1 MKKNIIYA
9 AVLSALLSGCGG
21 SDDNK
26 GDTSSYLDYLLSGSN
41 AVRPSALAAR
51 ASDGTLKF
59 STETADLSNP
69 VSALSTLDGWSTTQ
83 AIQIVPVTASGITV
97 KAPTAA
103 EFGASVAPLYL
114 LELAFDSTA
123 LRPSGVKKVLN
134 YGVDFVVAES
144 TGKLNLV
151 PLKPLNPSSYYMI
164 VATDT
169 LKDSDGNPVKMG
181 SDYSNNKSSPGSN
194 AQEQSINGLI
204 TLQEGLFKAATG
216 ITSDHVIFSDWFGTQ
231 SGADVLLAVKGAAAS
246 VLSQGLDAAKV
257 WKHDALG
264 NTSLPGT
271 YSIASLDGGTL
282 FLTKLDTEKF
292 LPQEQK
298 DAIAAAVDANPLLK
312 GLAGQT
318 LVYTGAVKLPYFL
331 SSPTTVGARAG
342 TWDKAKTQSWH
353 GAIPSLY
360 AIANALKA
368 SDSEV
373 IGGLVGAGVDPAL
386 LGALITDPTRQ
397 AELLT
402 EASKLIGVTL
412 TSGGKALDPEMNIG
426 RFNPLPKLEE
436 VQSVPMRIFAA
447 TNDLKTITDVIIYQ
461 HGVTS
466 VKENAY
472 ALALGQI
479 GAGAKAKKNVAVV
492 VIDHPLHGERGFALT
507 GSMDSVTTS
516 ENPTPYLNLSYLTVA
531 RDNLR
536 QSVADLLGLRLAVG
550 VANAKGLV
558 ANGQATRLGG
568 AGLKVHFL
576 GHSLG
581 AISGANLL
589 AVANQPMG
597 NTADALFQFTSGGL
611 AMPGGGIAPLL
622 LNSPT
627 FGPTIKMG
635 VLTGGS
641 PELKAAF
648 TAYAPNCKTAVA
660 NCFINEFLPSLDA
673 TTQASATGT
682 LQSYVF
688 AAQSVLDS
696 ADPINLASG
705 IKADFPLFATEV
717 VGDGALSLPDQMI
730 PNSVASAPL
739 AGTEPLFRVM
749 GLQSLTATGP
759 GLVPA
764 SHNAARF
771 VAGGHSSLL
780 APDGNDDLA
789 LVTSEM
795 QTQFGSFFASGGAA
809 VVVTDASLLKQ

>member
-1 MKKNIIYA
+1 MKKKLIYA

-41 AVRPSALAAR
+41 ATRPSALAAR
-51 ASDGTLKF
+51 ATDGTLKF

-97 KAPTAA
+97 KAPTAT

-114 LELAFDSTA
+114 LELAFDSAA
-123 LRPSGVKKVLN
+123 LRPSGVKKVLV

-144 TGKLNLV
+144 AGKLNLV

-164 VATDT
+164 VATDA
-169 LKDSDGNPVKMG
+169 LKDSSGNPLKPG
-181 SDYSNNKSSPGSN
+181 SDYSNYKSNTGSN
-194 AQEQSINGLI
+194 AQEQTINGLI

-231 SGADVLLAVKGAAAS
+231 SGADVLVAVKGAAAS
-246 VLSQGLDAAKV
+246 VLKGSPTLDAAV
-257 WKHDALG
+257 LWKQDAKG

-271 YSIASLDGGTL
+271 YTL
-282 FLTKLDTEKF
+282 AVTGSNAFLTQLEAEQF

-298 DAIAAAVDANPLLK
+298 DAIATAFGSGTPLN
-312 GLAGQT
+312 GLAQIT
-318 LVYTGAVKLPYFL
+318 KVYSGTVKLPYFL
-331 SSPTTVGARAG
+331 SSPATAG
-342 TWDKAKTQSWH
+342 SWDKARTQSWH

-386 LGALITDPTRQ
+386 LGALIADPSRQ
-397 AELLT
+397 AELLA

-412 TSGGKALDPEMNIG
+412 TSGGKPLDAEQNIG
-426 RFNPLPKLEE
+426 RFNPLPMLEE

-447 TNDLKTITDVIIYQ
+447 TADLKTITDVIIYQ

-479 GAGAKAKKNVAVV
+479 AAGAAAGKKVAVV
-492 VIDHPLHGERGFALT
+492 VIDHPLHGERGFALS
-507 GSMDSVTTS
+507 GSMATVTTS

-531 RDNLR
+531 RDNLK

-550 VANAKGLV
+550 LANAKGAIGV
-558 ANGQATRLGG
+558 AGV
-568 AGLKVHFL
+568 KVHFL

-589 AVANQPMG
+589 AVANQSIG
-597 NTADALFQFTSGGL
+597 NPQADALFKFDTGGL

-641 PELKAAF
+641 AELKAAF

-660 NCFINEFLPSLDA
+660 SCFVNEFLPSLDA
-673 TTQASATGT
+673 TAQASAAGT

-705 IKADFPLFATEV
+705 IKADFPLFATEI
-717 VGDGALSLPDQMI
+717 VGDGALSLSDQVI
-730 PNSVASAPL
+730 PNSIASAPL
-739 AGTEPLFRVM
+739 GGTEPLFRVLA
-749 GLQSLTATGP
+749 LQPLTASG
-759 GLVPA
+759 A
-764 SHNAARF
+764 ANHKAARF

-780 APDGNDDLA
+780 APDENFDPTGA
-789 LVTSEM
+789 VTTEM
-795 QTQFGSFFASGGAA
+795 QTQFGSFFASGGTA
-809 VVVTDASLLKQ
+809 VKVTDASLLKQ

>member
-1 MKKNIIYA
+1 MKKKLIYA
-9 AVLSALLSGCGG
+9 AVVSALLSGCGG
-21 SDDNK
+21 SDDNT

-51 ASDGTLKF
+51 ATDGTLKF

-83 AIQIVPVTASGITV
+83 AIQIVPVTASGIQV
-97 KAPTAA
+97 KAPAAA
-103 EFGASVAPLYL
+103 EFAASVAPLYL
-114 LELAFDSTA
+114 MELEFDSAA
-123 LRPSGVKKVLN
+123 LRPSGVKKVLT
-134 YGVDFVVAES
+134 YGVDFVVAET

-169 LKDSDGNPVKMG
+169 LKDSTGAPLRPG
-181 SDYSNNKSSPGSN
+181 SDYSNYKTSTGSN
-194 AQEQSINGLI
+194 AQEQTISGLI
-204 TLQEGLFKAATG
+204 ALQEGLFKAATG

-231 SGADVLLAVKGAAAS
+231 SGADVLVAVKGAAAS
-246 VLSQGLDAAKV
+246 VLKSPTLDAAAL
-257 WKHDALG
+257 WKQDALG

-271 YSIASLDGGTL
+271 YTLSVSGGSP
-282 FLTKLDTEKF
+282 FLTQLDAENF
-292 LPQEQK
+292 LPPEQK
-298 DAIAAAVDANPLLK
+298 DAIAAAFGDGTPLHN
-312 GLAGQT
+312 LALGT
-318 LVYTGAVKLPYFL
+318 TVYSGTVKLPYFL
-331 SSPTTVGARAG
+331 SSPATAG
-342 TWDKAKTQSWH
+342 SWDKAKTQSWH

-368 SDSEV
+368 QDAEV

-386 LGALITDPTRQ
+386 LGELIADPSRQ
-397 AELLT
+397 AELLA

-426 RFNPLPKLEE
+426 RFNPLPALEE

-447 TNDLKTITDVIIYQ
+447 APLANITDVIIYQ

-479 GAGAKAKKNVAVV
+479 GAGAQASKNVAVV

-516 ENPTPYLNLSYLTVA
+516 DNPTPYLNLSYLTVA
-531 RDNLR
+531 RDNLK

-550 VANAKGLV
+550 LANAKG
-558 ANGQATRLGG
+558 AIGT
-568 AGLKVHFL
+568 AGSLKVHFL

-581 AISGANLL
+581 AIAGANLL
-589 AVANQPMG
+589 AVANQSVG
-597 NTADALFQFTSGGL
+597 NPTADALFKFDTGGL

-627 FGPTIKMG
+627 FGPTIQMS
-635 VLTGGS
+635 VLTAGS
-641 PELKAAF
+641 AALKAAF
-648 TAYAPNCKTAVA
+648 TTYAPNCKTAVPT
-660 NCFINEFLPSLDA
+660 CFVNEFLPSQDA
-673 TTQASATGT
+673 ATQATAAST
-682 LQSYVF
+682 LQSYSF

-696 ADPINLASG
+696 ADPINLGSG
-705 IKADFPLFATEV
+705 IAADFPLFATEI
-717 VGDGALSLPDQMI
+717 VGDGALSLSDRVI
-730 PNSVASAPL
+730 PNSIATAPL
-739 AGTEPLFRVM
+739 GGTEPLFKVLA
-749 GLQSLTATGP
+749 LQPLTATG
-759 GLVPA
+759 A
-764 SHNAARF
+764 ANHRAARF

-780 APDGNDDLA
+780 APDENFDPTGA
-789 LVTSEM
+789 VTTEM
-795 QTQFGSFFASGGAA
+795 QTQFGSFFASGGTA
-809 VVVTDASLLKQ
+809 VKVTDGSLLKQ

>member
-1 MKKNIIYA
+1 MDNNIKRDKDMKKKLIYA

-114 LELAFDSTA
+114 LELEFDSTA
-123 LRPSGVKKVLN
+123 LRPSGVKKVLS

-151 PLKPLNPSSYYMI
+151 PLKPLNPSSYYMV

-169 LKDSDGNPVKMG
+169 LKDSDGNLVKMG
-181 SDYSNNKSSPGSN
+181 TDYSNYKSNPGSN

-231 SGADVLLAVKGAAAS
+231 SGADVLVAVKGAAAS
-246 VLSQGLDAAKV
+246 ILKSPTLDAAAL
-257 WKHDALG
+257 WKQDALG
-264 NTSLPGT
+264 HTSLPGT
-271 YSIASLDGGTL
+271 YTL
-282 FLTKLDTEKF
+282 GVTANAAFLTQLEAEQF

-298 DAIAAAVDANPLLK
+298 DAIAAAFGTGTPLN
-312 GLAGQT
+312 GLAQIT
-318 LVYTGAVKLPYFL
+318 KVYTGAVKLPYFL
-331 SSPTTVGARAG
+331 SSPATAG
-342 TWDKAKTQSWH
+342 SWDKAKTQSWH

-368 SDSEV
+368 GDSEV

-386 LGALITDPTRQ
+386 LGALIADPSRQ
-397 AELLT
+397 AELLA

-412 TSGGKALDPEMNIG
+412 TSGGKPLDAEMNIG

-436 VQSVPMRIFAA
+436 VQSVPMRIFAKD
-447 TNDLKTITDVIIYQ
+447 DLNTITDVIIYQ

-479 GAGAKAKKNVAVV
+479 AAGAQAGKKVAIV
-492 VIDHPLHGERGFALT
+492 VIDHPLHGERGFALS
-507 GSMDSVTTS
+507 GSMATVTTS

-531 RDNLR
+531 RDNLK

-550 VANAKGLV
+550 LANAKG
-558 ANGQATRLGG
+558 ALGA
-568 AGLKVHFL
+568 AGVKVHFL

-589 AVANQPMG
+589 AVANQSVG
-597 NTADALFQFTSGGL
+597 NPQADALFKFDTGGL

-641 PELKAAF
+641 AELKTAF

-660 NCFINEFLPSLDA
+660 SCFVNEFLPSLDA
-673 TTQASATGT
+673 TAQASAAGT

-696 ADPINLASG
+696 ADPINLARG
-705 IKADFPLFATEV
+705 IKADFPLFATEI
-717 VGDGALSLPDQMI
+717 VGDGALSLSDQVI
-730 PNSVASAPL
+730 PNSIATAPL
-739 AGTEPLFRVM
+739 GGTEPLFRVM
-749 GLQSLTATGP
+749 ALQPLTASG
-759 GLVPA
+759 A
-764 SHNAARF
+764 ANHKAARF

-780 APDGNDDLA
+780 APDENFDPTGA
-789 LVTSEM
+789 VTVEM
-795 QTQFGSFFASGGAA
+795 QGQFGSFFMSGGAQ
-809 VVVTDASLLKQ
+809 VKVTDGTLLKQ